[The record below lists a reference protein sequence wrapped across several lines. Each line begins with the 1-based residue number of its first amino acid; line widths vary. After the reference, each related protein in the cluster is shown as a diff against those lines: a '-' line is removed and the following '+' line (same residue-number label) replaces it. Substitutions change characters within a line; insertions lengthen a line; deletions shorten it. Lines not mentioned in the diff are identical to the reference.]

1 MQVRIE
7 DLDVEVVALLDS
19 GAYSNY
25 ISISW
30 LEKHHLQER
39 ITPVVGQYIQL
50 GGTTNKLPVLGRIS
64 LNTTIA
70 NETARLSFVVFDS
83 GRDCI
88 IGLES
93 LVIHFLEVFHDK
105 LQLLQKEYHGLNNMT
120 PLNEIAKLFPKEPG
134 KVVID
139 RADFATEL
147 KLGEEILISSG
158 EEFLAPEEDTRD
170 EEEKELFAVPPPPAN
185 GLTEEEILKIVPEEL
200 KGVKE
205 TYSWGEFDYS
215 TSMQNALR
223 SRLGT
228 AAFTYTEWTGIK
240 YPPVTIHLLE
250 GAPQY
255 LHTKA
260 RNIVERLYK
269 PARNSI
275 NKLQTDTII
284 RPEDNCSYTSPIVVV
299 PKPLQPD
306 EPRICGDYTAMNKI
320 IQPRCSIVPDPKKL
334 LDTFKRYKWYGET
347 DWIKGFHQVTLDE
360 PSQRLLAIAT
370 PFGTFVPQFLPM
382 GVQPASGIL
391 AHIARQIFGDL
402 GDFVISVQD
411 NLLIGGDTLYELYCN
426 IIKVMERA
434 AKYNVKLSPPKTRF
448 GVRQVPFFG
457 FIIGFGK
464 YWVNPDRQAAV
475 KAIGFPQTLKAMQ
488 QFLGLVLFISPFIP
502 GYSQLTAP
510 LSGLVN
516 GKTEWRKVEE
526 WQGQYMSVFE
536 AIKQAVADATELHLP
551 DLEAEWVLR
560 TDASDIACGGTL
572 LQKVKV
578 GDSDTYELQP
588 IAFTSHKFSSTAAN
602 WSVLEKELYALVFSL
617 QKLDY
622 YLRLRPFVAETD
634 HSNILY
640 LQQSLIPKLIRWKLF
655 IHSYHLTL
663 RHIPGKTN
671 VVADALSRLYELVLR
686 QAEALQL
693 NMLQLMG
700 NSYSDIATHQ
710 LAQMYDI
717 DACEEHIYDLT
728 VQHDAIPQEIW
739 QACHVRAHGHRGAK
753 RTYHELGRRY
763 PDVKI
768 PMEVVQQAVDACA
781 ICQKYKSDLYLALK
795 TARHVLTAEHH
806 RSQISVDVAGMEE
819 DDAGNDTC
827 FIIVNHNTKLVYLYA
842 AKGKEEIHAI
852 NAVLSYI
859 GHYGLMEKII
869 SDPGGEFTG
878 QFTSKLMQKLGVKWD
893 LSITDRP
900 QSHGTE
906 RTVGRALEAVRILMA
921 QDVAA
926 GSTLAWSEPAVLATT
941 SYLLNSEINDETGFT
956 AFDLVFGQGECKDLP
971 DISGLTGK
979 RKLEEYTAALQK
991 HLDEIRQQANTRR
1004 LNRQQQRLA
1013 AGTPPG
1019 NHEYQAGD
1027 LVFIRDTAAMRSR
1040 KFAARMLG
1048 PYQVVSQDVDAGVT
1062 LSSLIDERKI
1072 VRHHNA
1078 LRIFEGTLDEARK
1091 MARLDNK
1098 EVLIRCIDGF
1108 QGNVY
1113 QRAQTQWHVVWLDG
1127 TESWERYKVVENCQA
1142 LTDYVKEISFLRYR
1156 YGVSGVEFKEWAQK
1170 INRLSHDS
1178 LRNGDYEFYP
1188 ELDATLQNPFA
1199 LSIHYFNQNQELQ
1212 QTKQAR
1218 VADSGYAKA
1227 VPTLFGQMRDT
1238 SMHIYLTA
1246 HVVKITKA
1254 RLDVFVPA
1262 LSAKPHYNKF
1272 PSKSAY
1278 VKSLTP
1284 AEIIQFA
1291 TETPAQGTGNADQLI
1306 ADTNFKALVWPE
1318 QWDTVGRIQ
1327 ADAARPLKEVEQ
1339 PEEEELDEDLTD
1351 GERTGQQAYLKDRGT
1366 THSMTIGQ
1374 QFPDG
1379 DYLCTYN
1386 STQNTVKAP
1395 SYRLAHE
1402 ANRVLLRRPGRRK
1415 RGEGQ

>member
-7 DLDVEVVALLDS
+7 DIDVETTALLDS

-25 ISISW
+25 ISIDW
-30 LEKHHLQER
+30 LEKHQLQQR
-39 ITPVVGQYIQL
+39 ITPVVGQFIQL

-64 LNTTIA
+64 LDTTIA
-70 NETARLSFVVFDS
+70 NETARLSYVVFES

-105 LQLLQKEYHGLNNMT
+105 LQLLQKEFHGLNAMT

-134 KVVID
+134 KVEIP
-139 RADFATEL
+139 RADFQTEMEQ
-147 KLGEEILISSG
+147 GEEILISSG
-158 EEFLAPEEDTRD
+158 EEFLAPEEDTKD
-170 EEEKELFAVPPPPAN
+170 EEQKEIFNVPPPST
-185 GLTEEEILKIVPEEL
+185 GLTQEEIEKIVPEEL
-200 KGVKE
+200 QGLKE
-205 TYSWGEFDYS
+205 SYEWGEFDFHAA
-215 TSMQNALR
+215 MHKALN
-223 SRLGT
+223 SKLGT
-228 AAFTYTEWTGIK
+228 AAFTYTEWVGIY
-240 YPPVTIHLLE
+240 YPAATIHLLD

-275 NKLQTDTII
+275 NKLTKDTIL

-306 EPRICGDYTAMNKI
+306 EPRICGDYTAVNKI

-334 LDTFKRYKWYGET
+334 LDTFKRYKYYGET

-360 PSQRLLAIAT
+360 PSQKLLAIAT

-426 IIKVMERA
+426 IIKVLERA
-434 AKYNVKLSPPKTRF
+434 VKYNVKLSAIKSRF

-457 FIIGFGK
+457 FIIGYGK

-475 KAIGFPQTLKAMQ
+475 KEIQFPQSLKAMQ
-488 QFLGLVLFISPFIP
+488 QFLGLVLFISPFIS

-516 GKTEWRKVEE
+516 AKTEWRKVGE
-526 WQGQYMSVFE
+526 WQGQYLVVFE
-536 AIKQAVADATELHLP
+536 AVKQAVADATELHLP

-572 LQKVKV
+572 LQKVKMA
-578 GDSDTYELQP
+578 DSEVYELQP
-588 IAFTSHKFSSTAAN
+588 IAFTSHKFSSAAAN

-655 IHSYHLTL
+655 VHSYHLTL

-671 VVADALSRLYELVLR
+671 VVADALSRLYEMVLR
-686 QAEALQL
+686 RAEALQI

-700 NSYSDIATHQ
+700 NSYSNIATQ
-710 LAQMYDI
+710 EIAQMYDI
-717 DACEEHIYDLT
+717 DACEQQIYELV
-728 VQHDAIPQEIW
+728 VQQEAIPQSIW
-739 QACHVRAHGHRGAK
+739 QACHIRAHGHRGAK
-753 RTYHELGRRY
+753 RTYHELGRQY
-763 PDVKI
+763 PEVKLT
-768 PMEVVQQAVDACA
+768 MEVIQQAVDACP

-819 DDAGNDTC
+819 DETGNDTC

-842 AKGKEEIHAI
+842 AKGKEESHTI

-878 QFTSKLMQKLGVKWD
+878 QFTSKLMQKLGIKWD

-941 SYLLNSEINDETGFT
+941 SYLLNSEINEETGFT
-956 AFDLVFGQGECKDLP
+956 AFDLVFGQGECKELP

-979 RKLEEYTAALQK
+979 KKLEEYMTALQK
-991 HLDEIRQQANTRR
+991 HLEDIRQQANARR
-1004 LNRQQQRLA
+1004 LSRQQNRLV

-1027 LVFIRDTAAMRSR
+1027 LVFIRDNSAMRSR

-1048 PYQVVSQDVDAGVT
+1048 PYKVVSQNADAAVT
-1062 LSSLIDERKI
+1062 LSSLIDGRKI

-1098 EVLIRCIDGF
+1098 EILIRCIDGF

-1113 QRAQTQWHVVWLDG
+1113 QRAQTQWHVIWVDD

-1142 LTDYVKEISFLRYR
+1142 LTDYAQENSFLRYR

-1170 INRLSHDS
+1170 VNRLPQDR
-1178 LRNGDYEFYP
+1178 LQNGDYEFYP
-1188 ELDATLQNPFA
+1188 ELDATLQSPFA

-1212 QTKQAR
+1212 QTKQAQLNNN
-1218 VADSGYAKA
+1218 GYAKA
-1227 VPTLFGQMRDT
+1227 VPTLYKLMRDASKHT
-1238 SMHIYLTA
+1238 YLTA
-1246 HVVKITKA
+1246 HVVKVTKA
-1254 RLDVFVPA
+1254 KLDIFIPA
-1262 LSAKPHYNKF
+1262 LSAKPQYNKF

-1278 VKSLTP
+1278 VKSFTP
-1284 AEIIQFA
+1284 AEILQFA
-1291 TETPAQGTGNADQLI
+1291 TKIPAEGIGNADQLI
-1306 ADTNFKALVWPE
+1306 ADTNFRALVWPE

-1339 PEEEELDEDLTD
+1339 TEEEESEEDLTD
-1351 GERTGQQAYLKDRGT
+1351 GERTGQQAWLKDRGT
-1366 THSMTIGQ
+1366 THLMTIGQ
-1374 QFPDG
+1374 QFSDG
-1379 DYLCTYN
+1379 DYLCMYN

-1395 SYRLAHE
+1395 GYRLNQE
-1402 ANRVLLRRPGRRK
+1402 ANHAILRRPGGRK